1 MAKPKKLRNRRVDR
15 RGVRTGN
22 WCDSWCTILL
32 QVPGQAGI
40 VELDA
45 VIERLVGSGVIGE
58 VRRDIAMDL
67 HQGRIPVPA
76 GRWGLLVSLPGQPW
90 AYLLPN
96 PDEYGRPGFFAFRS
110 PAEIAG
116 PTGLRIVMA
125 GHQDTAGATFFC
137 CHEGAEILVEF
148 ESCGMGGEVVEEYS
162 GFDEMF
168 GQTKFRSTRLPRDWI
183 GRFEQERAVQ
193 DALAKEFDA
202 YIPIIYTYFDGEV
215 IGICGLERKEFEPG
229 DYLRID
235 LLGFGSARLETS
247 PAAGQLRDA
256 LRAGDAEAIR
266 SAVAAGADLR
276 AVPGMESPPL
286 QYALE
291 VNPRAK
297 SSRRELVETLL
308 DLGADPNAP
317 GHEPAIHLVVG
328 GYTLDEGEA
337 IHLLELLIAHG
348 ADVNRKGS
356 AMLSLGRTPLHIAAL
371 KGQSAIVRYL
381 LSREADPG
389 AVDANGHTPRRALE
403 AIGRRK
409 NPFATEESDARN
421 AAMIALLAE
430 AEAGR
435 ADLDWRAEAEASS
448 RRELR
453 RRRERKVALGRIGE
467 AFKAMAEVSKA
478 DASAQSIT
486 KVMTLT
492 QPDEIHL
499 KPTRAKWPTEGARAE
514 AAAILESEGFRRVGR
529 FAIPEM
535 PRIRLEAYY
544 HPRERLYAVIYDAA
558 GESGVDLVRYGL
570 DGSSLTVT
578 SNQTPPESHF
588 DMPGRRKIRLP
599 GSPISDLLAAAHAE
613 PEPEAG
619 IAAVTA
625 DEFVERFERAYRLE
639 IQARKRRLRRD

>member
-1 MAKPKKLRNRRVDR
+1 M
-15 RGVRTGN
+15 
-22 WCDSWCTILL
+22 ILL
-32 QVPGQAGI
+32 QLADRAGP
-40 VELDA
+40 VDLDA
-45 VIERLVGSGVIGE
+45 VIERLIGGGVIGE
-58 VRRDIAMDL
+58 VRRNVAADL
-67 HQGRIPVPA
+67 HEGRIPAPA

-116 PTGLRIVMA
+116 PTGLRVIMA

-137 CHEGAEILVEF
+137 CHEGAEVLIEF

-168 GQTKFRSTRLPRDWI
+168 GETKFRSTRLPRDWI
-183 GRFEQERAVQ
+183 GRFAHEWDVQ

-202 YIPIIYTYFDGEV
+202 YIPIIYAYTDGEV
-215 IGICGLERKEFEPG
+215 IGICGLERKEFELE

-235 LLGFGSARLETS
+235 LLGFGPARLETS
-247 PAAGQLRDA
+247 PAAHQLRDA

-276 AVPGMESPPL
+276 AVPGIASPPL
-286 QYALE
+286 QYVLE
-291 VNPRAK
+291 VNPRAR

-317 GHEPAIHLVVG
+317 GPEPAIHVVVG
-328 GYTLDEGEA
+328 GYIVDEGEA
-337 IHLLELLIAHG
+337 IHLVELLIAHG
-348 ADVNRKGS
+348 ADVNGKGS
-356 AMLSLGRTPLHIAAL
+356 EMLSHGRTPLHIAAL
-371 KGQSAIVRYL
+371 KGRSAVVRYL
-381 LSREADPG
+381 LSRGADPC
-389 AVDANGHTPRRALE
+389 AVDTNGHTPRQALE
-403 AIGRRK
+403 AVVRMK
-409 NPFATEESDARN
+409 NPFATEESEARN
-421 AAMIALLAE
+421 AAMIALLVD

-435 ADLDWRAEAEASS
+435 ADLDWRAEAEALS
-448 RRELR
+448 RRAVRRSREL
-453 RRRERKVALGRIGE
+453 KVAFAKIGE
-467 AFKAMAEVSKA
+467 AFKAMTEVSKA
-478 DASAQSIT
+478 DASPQSIT
-486 KVMTLT
+486 KAITLT

-499 KPTRAKWPTEGARAE
+499 KSTRAKWPTEAARAE
-514 AAAILESEGFRRVGR
+514 AAAILKSEGFRRIGR

-535 PRIRLEAYY
+535 PRIRLEAYH
-544 HPRERLYAVIYDAA
+544 HPRERLYAVICDAA
-558 GESGVDLVRYGL
+558 GQSGVDLVRYGL

-578 SNQTPPESHF
+578 SNRTLPESHF
-588 DMPGRRKIRLP
+588 DLPGRRTIRLP
-599 GSPISDLLAAAHAE
+599 GSPIPDLLAAVRSE